1 MTFVI
6 SYFVLECGWEPE
18 LFWELLEVDQ
28 VFVASWI
35 CDSMQFG
42 IVQSTFQESWFWTR
56 NCVSS
61 LDIGSRAWAGLS
73 FIISNIARTPWDFA
87 SCGCVPLVDLL
98 LCVAS
103 QQKTEAGACTSESRV
118 ETRSR
123 FCFPNLGIDSGAGL
137 YHHLSH
143 TIHTVTHH
151 LTASAC
157 RLPPSS
163 TLMHPFLFI
172 HPVALAW
179 PNTCLPDPQNFGI
192 LRRTTSWSPKTNVF
206 TAPKMRLL

>member
-1 MTFVI
+1 MR
-6 SYFVLECGWEPE
+6 
-18 LFWELLEVDQ
+18 
-28 VFVASWI
+28 
-35 CDSMQFG
+35 FG
-42 IVQSTFQESWFWTR
+42 IVQSTFQERSWFWTR

-61 LDIGSRAWAGLS
+61 LDIGSRELFWAGLS
-73 FIISNIARTPWDFA
+73 FIICNIARTPWGFA

-103 QQKTEAGACTSESRV
+103 EQKTEAGACTWESRV
-118 ETRSR
+118 ATRSR
-123 FCFPNLGIDSGAGL
+123 FCFPNLGIDLVELSFI
-137 YHHLSH
+137 HHLSH

-151 LTASAC
+151 LTAFAC
-157 RLPPSS
+157 HLPPSS